1 MSSLAIA
8 SCGKERLCYMILSK
22 MVCDSGLINYCVYC
36 HIYSFSKIK
45 NDSEARFDTVD
56 GVVLLYPV

>member
-1 MSSLAIA
+1 
-8 SCGKERLCYMILSK
+8 MILSK

-36 HIYSFSKIK
+36 HIYSFSEIK

-56 GVVLLYPV
+56 GVLLLYPV